1 MPIMTTPT
9 ECRSSLRKTRRQN
22 FIFGKEVPKTAI
34 TESGWLPDNFSH
46 EQSLV
51 IETEKGLVIVNSCS
65 HGGAVNIIREI
76 KETFPQKHI
85 YGLVGG
91 FHLFNKS
98 DDEIRK
104 VAQEIKNI
112 GIDYVCTGHC
122 TRERA
127 FKM

>member
-1 MPIMTTPT
+1 
-9 ECRSSLRKTRRQN
+9 
-22 FIFGKEVPKTAI
+22 
-34 TESGWLPDNFSH
+34 FSH

-98 DDEIRK
+98 DDDIRK
-104 VAQEIKNI
+104 VAQEIKNT

-127 FKM
+127 FKIMKEELGEKIEMMRIGVKKEW